1 MVIKYTAMKIYKS
14 IILGALGVMSLAS
27 CDSYLDI
34 NTNPNTATSDA
45 ASYEYRLPWCLHYLQ
60 AGYEIGASV
69 DSYFTGLV
77 TSTAAR
83 EGGASRWNLNAATRA
98 NQITQ
103 WFLVPCASNLQDM
116 YDKAMAAGAYHYA
129 GAAKFMRAYG
139 FMNIID
145 HMGECPYTD
154 ALGASTS
161 PVYDTGKTVFMGC
174 LSELDEAIELFSKTQ
189 EASAKPLAVGDNWNN
204 GDVSKWIKLCYLL
217 KARWLNHLSKKQP
230 GSYRDGKYDADAIL
244 DCLSKAQQSNADNTV
259 LRHTDTN
266 GPTKDV
272 EGWDETV
279 DYNTIFSCVGM
290 NNGRYF
296 VTKTFYDN
304 LTNFDGK
311 GVEDPRADKF
321 IPWQRSVK
329 SASSPAA
336 IKWSA
341 DGKWRRSLG
350 IDIVN
355 EDIYSNGTGPV
366 QSEFTKTAATFN
378 GVDYPAYSWYCKTD
392 NQERQGDTIYVHGKS
407 SSKGYDNNK
416 DLLYRRADVDESAVS
431 GVFSARPDSYTY
443 FGSYWEAC
451 FIKAEVLMRKGDKPG
466 AFAAYKAGIEA
477 NIQAVEER
485 CAEWVAGDPTLAN
498 CPSFAPATQEA
509 INNYLNTAIGTAADI
524 TMSKIIT
531 QKLMTMMWS
540 SEQWN
545 DMRRF
550 DYDPQIFMNYGKPM
564 WYSTH
569 GTALTYCPE
578 GSAPRRLPQAS
589 YELNYNSANLE
600 AIGEQIPG
608 ALQLTV
614 SESKDGT
621 RGKWYNS
628 DQIRTLPVW
637 WDSTQE

>member
-1 MVIKYTAMKIYKS
+1 MKIYKS

-34 NTNPNTATSDA
+34 NTNPNSATADA

-60 AGYEIGASV
+60 AGYEIGACV

-83 EGGASRWNLNAATRA
+83 EGGASRWNLSAATRA
-98 NQITQ
+98 NIITQ
-103 WFLVPCASNLQDM
+103 WFLVPCASNLQAM

-154 ALGASTS
+154 ALGSSTS

-174 LSELDEAIELFSKTQ
+174 LGELDEAIELFSRTQ
-189 EASAKPLAVGDNWNN
+189 DASAKPLSFGDNWNN

-217 KARWLNHLSKKQP
+217 KARWLNHLSKKQA
-230 GSYRDGKYDADAIL
+230 GSYKDGKYDADAIL

-266 GPTKDV
+266 GVTKDV
-272 EGWDETV
+272 EDWGETV
-279 DYNTIFSCVGM
+279 EFNSVFSCIGM

-350 IDIVN
+350 VDIVN

-392 NQERQGDTIYVHGKS
+392 NEERQGDTIYVHGKS

-416 DLLYRRADVDESAVS
+416 DLLYRRGGVDESAVS
-431 GVFSARPDSYTY
+431 GVFSVRPDSYTY

-509 INNYLNTAIGTAADI
+509 INNYLSTAIGTAADI
-524 TMSKIIT
+524 TMSKIMT

-550 DYDPQIFMNYGKPM
+550 DYDPQIFMNYGKPK

-569 GTALTYCPE
+569 GTALTFCPE
-578 GSAPRRLPQAS
+578 GSSPRRLPQAT
-589 YELNYNSANLE
+589 YELNFNSANLD
-600 AIGEQIPG
+600 AIGAQVPG
-608 ALQLTV
+608 ALDLPMPTDKSVAQ
-614 SESKDGT
+614 
-621 RGKWYNS
+621 KWYNS
-628 DQIRTLPVW
+628 DQIRTLHVW

>member
-1 MVIKYTAMKIYKS
+1 MKLYKS
-14 IILGALGVMSLAS
+14 IILGALGVMSFAS
-27 CDSYLDI
+27 CDNYLDI
-34 NTNPNTATSDA
+34 NTNPNTATAEA

-83 EGGASRWNLNAATRA
+83 EGGASRWDLSAGTRA

-103 WFLVPCASNLQDM
+103 WFLVPCASNLQNM

-154 ALGASTS
+154 ALGSSTS

-174 LSELDEAIELFSKTQ
+174 LNELDEAIELFSKTQ
-189 EASAKPLAVGDNWNN
+189 EASAKPLSVGDNWNN

-230 GSYRDGKYDADAIL
+230 GSYKDGKYDADAIL
-244 DCLSKAQQSNADNTV
+244 ECLAKAQQSNADNTV

-266 GPTKDV
+266 GSTKDV
-272 EGWDETV
+272 EGWKETV
-279 DYNTIFSCVGM
+279 DFNSIFSCVGM

-329 SASSPAA
+329 SATTPAA
-336 IKWSA
+336 VKWST

-350 IDIVN
+350 IDIIN
-355 EDIYSNGTGPV
+355 DDIYSNGSGPV

-378 GVDYPAYSWYCKTD
+378 GVDYPVYSWYCKTD
-392 NQERQGDTIYVHGKS
+392 NEERQGDTIYVHGKS
-407 SSKGYDNNK
+407 SSKGYDSNK
-416 DLLYRRADVDESAVS
+416 DLLYRRGGVDESAVS
-431 GVFSARPDSYTY
+431 GVFSVRPDSYTY

-485 CAEWVAGDPTLAN
+485 CAEWVAGDPTLAT

-509 INNYLNTAIGTAADI
+509 INNYLSTAIGTAADI
-524 TMSKIIT
+524 TMGKIMT

-550 DYDPQIFMNYGKPM
+550 DYDPLIFMNYGKPM
-564 WYSTH
+564 WYRTH
-569 GTALTYCPE
+569 GTALTFCPE
-578 GSAPRRLPQAS
+578 GSTPRRLPQAS
-589 YELNYNSANLE
+589 YETDYNSANLD
-600 AIGEQIPG
+600 AIGAQVPG
-608 ALQLTV
+608 ALDLPMPTK
-614 SESKDGT
+614 KDVAQ
-621 RGKWYNS
+621 KWYNS

>member
-1 MVIKYTAMKIYKS
+1 MKLYKS
-14 IILGALGVMSLAS
+14 IILGALGVMSFAS
-27 CDSYLDI
+27 CDNYLDI
-34 NTNPNTATSDA
+34 NTNPNTATAEA

-83 EGGASRWNLNAATRA
+83 EGGASRWDLSAGTRA

-103 WFLVPCASNLQDM
+103 WFLVPCASNLQNM

-154 ALGASTS
+154 ALGSSTS

-174 LSELDEAIELFSKTQ
+174 LNELDEAIELFSKTQ
-189 EASAKPLAVGDNWNN
+189 EASAKPLSVGDNWNN

-230 GSYRDGKYDADAIL
+230 GSYKDGKYDADAIL
-244 DCLSKAQQSNADNTV
+244 ECLTKAQQSNADNTV

-272 EGWDETV
+272 EGWKETV
-279 DYNTIFSCVGM
+279 DFNSIFSCVGM

-329 SASSPAA
+329 SATTPAA
-336 IKWSA
+336 VKWST

-350 IDIVN
+350 IDIIN
-355 EDIYSNGTGPV
+355 DDIYSNGSGPV
-366 QSEFTKTAATFN
+366 QSEFTTEVATSN
-378 GVDYPAYSWYCKTD
+378 GVDYAAYSWYCKTD
-392 NQERQGDTIYVHGKS
+392 NEERQGDTIYVHGKS
-407 SSKGYDNNK
+407 SSKGYDSNK
-416 DLLYRRADVDESAVS
+416 DLLYRRGGVDESAVS
-431 GVFSARPDSYTY
+431 GVFSVRPDSYTY

-509 INNYLNTAIGTAADI
+509 INNYLSTAIGTAADI
-524 TMSKIIT
+524 TMGKIMT

-550 DYDPQIFMNYGKPM
+550 DYDPLIFMNYGKPM
-564 WYSTH
+564 WYRTH
-569 GTALTYCPE
+569 GTALTFCPE
-578 GSAPRRLPQAS
+578 GSTPRRLPQAS
-589 YELNYNSANLE
+589 YETDYNSANLD
-600 AIGEQIPG
+600 AIGAQVPG
-608 ALQLTV
+608 ALDLPMPTK
-614 SESKDGT
+614 KDVAQ
-621 RGKWYNS
+621 KWYNS